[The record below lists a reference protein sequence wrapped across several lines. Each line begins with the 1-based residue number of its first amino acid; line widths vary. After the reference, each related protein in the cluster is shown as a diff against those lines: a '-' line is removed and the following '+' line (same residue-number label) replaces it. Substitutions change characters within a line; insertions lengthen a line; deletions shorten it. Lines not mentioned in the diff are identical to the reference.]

1 MNTEPLPQ
9 PSMPDSTTEHE
20 LTPVQPQS
28 IQQSAPADL
37 LHGELYDRQLDSVLQ
52 RISHYMLQQPA
63 LVLTLGYL
71 FCSLLGLIF
80 VVRLFHHF
88 DFAVLPYLE
97 ISDFLLAA
105 LTHPLTLL
113 QLVLWTGGI
122 VLLFWLDRMV
132 RRAWRWYGL
141 FSERFYAKPNYQK
154 YNIIFVLLPPLFFLQ
169 AAFTAADELA
179 LQLKA
184 GQTPCYQISLIYPWQ
199 DNAKTLKFEQ
209 AQVIARTVS
218 YLFIYHQ
225 QQIKVIPNAN
235 IAVLLPQPQP
245 VSQQPKM
252 SAVLTKQQMVAE
264 QKK

>member
-9 PSMPDSTTEHE
+9 PSVPDAATEHE
-20 LTPVQPQS
+20 LTAAQPQS
-28 IQQSAPADL
+28 IQQTAPADL
-37 LHGELYDRQLDSVLQ
+37 FHGELYDRQLDSFIL
-52 RISHYMLQQPA
+52 RIGHYVLQQPA
-63 LVLTLGYL
+63 VVLTLGYL

-141 FSERFYAKPNYQK
+141 FCERFYARPNYKK

-169 AAFTAADELA
+169 AAYTAADELA
-179 LQLKA
+179 SRLKA
-184 GQTPCYQISLIYPWQ
+184 SQTPAYQISLIYPWQ

-235 IAVLLPQPQP
+235 IAVLLPQP
-245 VSQQPKM
+245 VSQQPQM
-252 SAVLTKQQMVAE
+252 SAVSTKQPLAAGH
-264 QKK
+264 KK